1 MLEELKKE
9 LRKNQ
14 DNKKAKIL
22 SRFFKTKKG
31 EYAEGDIFLGIT
43 VPVLRSISK
52 KYKDITFSEIQ
63 LLLQSPYHEERLL
76 ALFILTL
83 KFQKKESNDKEKDK
97 IIKLYLKNT
106 KFINNWDL
114 VDLSA
119 YKILGEYLK
128 DKDKK
133 ILYDFARSNNLW
145 ERRIAIVSTYAFLKN
160 KNPFFTIEISKI
172 LLKDTHDLINKAVGW
187 MLREMGKNCGNKTLT
202 DFLNKYS
209 KRMTRKTL
217 RYALE
222 KLPKDKKVFYMNQ

>member
-1 MLEELKKE
+1 LLEELKKE